1 MNRRLRNRLALSAA
15 AGLAAALVLSAAAG
29 QSPQK
34 APLPYQDKNLS
45 IEARVQDLL
54 GRMTLEEKAAQ
65 VRCSMKDVETAG
77 VLTPDGLGGLGPVLR
92 DSDARAGAEKAN
104 RIQKLALSRTRLG
117 IPIIIHDEALHGIL
131 AKGGTSFPQAIG
143 LAATWNPELMERV
156 AAAIGLETRSRGIR
170 QVLSPVVNIARDV
183 RWGRTE
189 ETYGEDPY
197 LTSVMGAAFCRAIEG
212 QGVVTT
218 PKHYAANVGDGGRD
232 SNAVHFSERL
242 LREVYFPGFK
252 ACFDE
257 GGATSVMSSYNS
269 LDGIPA
275 TANKWL
281 LTDVLKTEWGFKGF
295 VVSDYGSVAG
305 IWNMH
310 HTAAN
315 EKEAAVQALTAGL
328 DMELPEIFIYGQPLL
343 DALRE
348 GLVTEAVLDR
358 AVTRILTAKFR
369 LGLFDQPY
377 VDPTAAAKANDTVEH
392 RALALEAAR
401 QSIVLL
407 KNDGALLPLKKDLKT
422 LAVIGPC
429 ADTVRLGGYSGGAD
443 IKLVSVLEGLKNRA
457 AAGTKVVFAKG
468 CEFAPSSLPVI
479 PSANLVPGP
488 GAQGQHGL
496 KGEYFNNP
504 GLEGQPVFTRI
515 DPVINFDWAMGPPDP
530 KIGPDAYSV
539 RWTGQIVPDK
549 TQSYLLSVTTDD
561 GVRVTLD
568 GKLILERWIVRSA
581 TTDYVPVRLE
591 AGKAYDLRIEYYEN
605 NGYAYAALGW
615 DVQPEGDAMMD
626 EAVAAAKGA
635 EAAVVVVGLI
645 EGEGQDRSH
654 LSLPGR
660 QEELIKAVAAT
671 GVPTVV
677 VLNGG
682 SAVTMNDWG
691 RLAPAIVDMWYG
703 GEEGGNALADVLF
716 GSFNPGGRL
725 PITFPQFEGQVPLY
739 NDPRPTGR
747 GWDYVDL
754 SGQPLY
760 SFGHGLSYTRF
771 EYRGLEVS
779 PASVPPDG
787 KVTVRI
793 EVKNAGDR
801 AGDEVVQLYLHDPV
815 SSVSRPIRE
824 LRGFRRI
831 SLQPGEAKTVEFILG
846 KESLSFLGKDLKP
859 VVEAGTVEVMV
870 GSSSLDIRART
881 NFEVTR

>member
-1 MNRRLRNRLALSAA
+1 MNHRLWHRLALSAVI
-15 AGLAAALVLSAAAG
+15 GSAAALVLSAAAG
-29 QSPQK
+29 QAPRK
-34 APLPYQDKNLS
+34 APWPYQDKSLS
-45 IEARVQDLL
+45 VEDRVKDLL

-65 VRCSMKDVETAG
+65 VRCSMKDVEAPG

-92 DSDARAGAEKAN
+92 DSDARAGAERAN
-104 RIQKLALSRTRLG
+104 RIQKLVLTRTRLG

-143 LAATWNPELMERV
+143 LAASWNPELMERV
-156 AAAIGLETRSRGIR
+156 ATAIGLETRTRGIR

-197 LTSVMGAAFCRAIEG
+197 LTSVLGAAFCRAIEG
-212 QGVVTT
+212 QGVITT
-218 PKHYAANVGDGGRD
+218 PKHFVANVGDGGRD

-252 ACFDE
+252 ACFLE

-275 TANKWL
+275 TADHWL
-281 LTDVLKTEWGFKGF
+281 LTEVLKDEWGFRGF

-310 HTAAN
+310 HTAAD
-315 EKEAAVQALTAGL
+315 EKGAAVQALTAGL
-328 DMELPEIFIYGQPLL
+328 DMELPEVFIYGQPLL
-343 DALRE
+343 DALHE

-358 AVTRILTAKFR
+358 AVARILAAKFR
-369 LGLFDQPY
+369 LGLFDQPT
-377 VDPTAAAKANDTVEH
+377 VDPEAAAKANDSPEH

-407 KNDGALLPLKKDLKT
+407 KNESGTLPLKKDLRSV
-422 LAVIGPC
+422 AVIGPC
-429 ADTVRLGGYSGGAD
+429 AGEERLGGYSGSGVA
-443 IKLVSVLEGLKNRA
+443 LVSVLDGIRNRA

-479 PSANLVPGP
+479 PSANLVPG
-488 GAQGQHGL
+488 AEAKGQHGL

-504 GLEGQPVFTRI
+504 RLEGQPVLTRI
-515 DPVINFDWAMGPPDP
+515 DPVIHFDWAMGPPDP
-530 KIGPDAYSV
+530 KIGPDEFSV
-539 RWTGQIVPDK
+539 RWTGRLVPAK
-549 TQSYLLSVTTDD
+549 TQTYLLSVTTDD
-561 GVRVTLD
+561 GVRFYLD
-568 GKLILERWIVRSA
+568 GKLLLDRWIQRSA

-591 AGKAYDLRIEYYEN
+591 AGKAYDVRIEYYEN

-615 DVQPEGDAMMD
+615 DVKPEGDAMMD
-626 EAVAAAKGA
+626 EAVAAAKA
-635 EAAVVVVGLI
+635 AQAAVVVVGLI
-645 EGEGQDRSH
+645 EGEGQDRAH

-682 SAVTMNDWG
+682 SAVTMGDWG
-691 RLAPAIVDMWYG
+691 RRVPAIVDMWYG
-703 GEEGGNALADVLF
+703 GEEGGNAVADVLF
-716 GSFNPGGRL
+716 GSYNPGGRL
-725 PITFPQFEGQVPLY
+725 PITFPQFEGQAPLY

-754 SGQPLY
+754 SGEPLY
-760 SFGHGLSYTRF
+760 PFGHGLSYTRF
-771 EYRGLEVS
+771 EYGDLKIG

-787 KVTVRI
+787 KVTVSVAVR
-793 EVKNAGDR
+793 NAGDR
-801 AGDEVVQLYLHDPV
+801 AGDEVVQLYLHDLV

-831 SLQPGEAKTVEFILG
+831 SLQPGETKTIEFVLG
-846 KESLSFLGKDLKP
+846 RESLSFLGRDLKP
-859 VVEAGTVEVMV
+859 VVEPGAFEVMV
-870 GSSSLDIRART
+870 GGSSLDIRARGT
-881 NFEVTR
+881 FEVGR